1 MPSHSLDPDT
11 LLCVELS
18 GIMSRDRY
26 TRDPGPVIARLREV
40 AGDRVDLLAVEVGGW
55 IGFYDNT
62 HTHTLTE
69 ALQTSFVDLDLQP
82 HIAAGRAR
90 RYTPTHR
97 TP

>member
-1 MPSHSLDPDT
+1 MSSHSLDPDT
-11 LLCVELS
+11 LLRVELS

-26 TRDPGPVIARLREV
+26 TRDPGPVIARLREA
-40 AGDRVDLLAVEVGGW
+40 AGERPDLLAVEVGRW

-69 ALQTSFVDLDLQP
+69 ALQAAFVDLDLQP
-82 HIAAGRAR
+82 HITAGRAR